1 MQEMLD
7 VYSEEQDLNA
17 GNSRVTIISEKKKNK
32 NVVGRRFYLDGRFRQ
47 ATRLKI

>member
-7 VYSEEQDLNA
+7 VYSEEQDPNA

-32 NVVGRRFYLDGRFRQ
+32 NVVGRLYLDGRFRQ